1 MASMEVTTDS
11 DDGTHL
17 NARCLVESVKNL
29 QASSLSFG
37 KDINSV
43 STWKERFEKAG
54 FINVREDVYK
64 VIHCAINH
72 KIRLLT
78 QTSCPR
84 ALGRKT
90 LS

>member
-1 MASMEVTTDS
+1 MEVNTHS

-29 QASSLSFG
+29 QDSSIGFG

-43 STWKERFEKAG
+43 DTWKERFEKAG

-64 VIHCAINH
+64 VIPCAINH
-72 KIRLLT
+72 K
-78 QTSCPR
+78 
-84 ALGRKT
+84 
-90 LS
+90 